1 MGGHRLLYYTAVRWP
16 LVKPFQFTSTLFS
29 SPTKGYSKQGEK
41 GSGPGVGERA
51 PSTAE
56 EFKRV
61 AEEKARQGVVSQT
74 VDKAE
79 DAVKETVMGD
89 SNPDNVKEK
98 YKQPSEDI
106 TPKRS
111 EEI

>member
-1 MGGHRLLYYTAVRWP
+1 M
-16 LVKPFQFTSTLFS
+16 
-29 SPTKGYSKQGEK
+29 
-41 GSGPGVGERA
+41 
-51 PSTAE
+51 
-56 EFKRV
+56 